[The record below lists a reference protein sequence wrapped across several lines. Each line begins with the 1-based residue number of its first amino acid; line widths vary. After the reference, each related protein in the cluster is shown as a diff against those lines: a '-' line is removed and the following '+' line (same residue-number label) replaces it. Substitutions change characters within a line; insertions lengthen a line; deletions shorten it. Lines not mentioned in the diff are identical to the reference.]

1 MMLHYSGPKE
11 KPIPPTGGSCIN
23 RNAKPEDW
31 SVEKTLV
38 KFMTLERIEE
48 LIKRQMKIC
57 DKCVELFGL
66 ESELTKRQFATLG
79 ELTYLSTIL

>member
-11 KPIPPTGGSCIN
+11 KPIPPTGGSCVN
-23 RNAKPEDW
+23 RKEKPEDW
-31 SVEKTLV
+31 SMEKNLA
-38 KFMTLERIEE
+38 KFMVGERIEK
-48 LIKRQMKIC
+48 LIKTQLEIC
-57 DKCVELFGL
+57 DKSVAIFGL